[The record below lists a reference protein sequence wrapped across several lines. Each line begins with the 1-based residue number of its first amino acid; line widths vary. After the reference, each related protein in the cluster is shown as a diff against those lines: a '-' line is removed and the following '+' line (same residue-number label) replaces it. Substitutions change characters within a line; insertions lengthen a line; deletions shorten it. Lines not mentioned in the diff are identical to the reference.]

1 MLEGDDG
8 EFLLKSPERGGT
20 YGGGINQ
27 DRWTPTKME
36 RPLDGTGQTNQTQMG
51 DTREPTGLGLGK
63 NLPGTQSQKKLAGNN
78 PIMENYAAEDF
89 TDDIWPHNHTKTGE
103 QSGNEVRDYPQ
114 TEKIGKEFL
123 VDKTLDSNSSLIPGN
138 LVSKSKLKIP
148 KHQGDL
154 GENPSL
160 CATVL
165 KLIDTRM
172 FAVGYTDGS
181 ISFYNLQNFELI
193 ASTWRHKAAITSLE
207 MLYTKDGSKLLI
219 SGSSE
224 EEASIIIWDIRKPIR
239 PIKRLKGH
247 EHAISCIRELGDNST
262 IATASF
268 DGKIVLWDVC
278 NNFQCVQILDDNKG
292 PVTC

>member
-1 MLEGDDG
+1 
-8 EFLLKSPERGGT
+8 
-20 YGGGINQ
+20 
-27 DRWTPTKME
+27 
-36 RPLDGTGQTNQTQMG
+36 
-51 DTREPTGLGLGK
+51 
-63 NLPGTQSQKKLAGNN
+63 
-78 PIMENYAAEDF
+78 
-89 TDDIWPHNHTKTGE
+89 
-103 QSGNEVRDYPQ
+103 
-114 TEKIGKEFL
+114 

-138 LVSKSKLKIP
+138 LISKAKLKIP
-148 KHQGDL
+148 RHQGDI

-172 FAVGYTDGS
+172 FAVGFTDGS
-181 ISFYNLQNFELI
+181 ISFYNLVNYELV
-193 ASTWRHKAAITSLE
+193 ASTWRHKASITSLE
-207 MLYTKDGSKLLI
+207 MLYARDGSKLLI

-224 EEASIIIWDIRKPIR
+224 EESAIIIWDVRKPIR